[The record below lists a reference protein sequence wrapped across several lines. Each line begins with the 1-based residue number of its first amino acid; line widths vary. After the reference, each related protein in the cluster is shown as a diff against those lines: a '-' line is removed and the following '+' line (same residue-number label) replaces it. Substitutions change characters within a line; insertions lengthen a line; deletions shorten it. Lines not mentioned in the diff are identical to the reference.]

1 LIIKPRVKHPY
12 LCQLEA
18 LDLRVPDHLPQKQ
31 EIVAQLNKETAGYK
45 GELAVEYPL
54 SFLPHNDFHIIHGI
68 RLKGS
73 TYHFQID
80 TLLLARSLI
89 IPLEIKNFT
98 GKIKFED
105 NGQFTRTGANG
116 KQEGYLNPLVQAN
129 YQSHQL
135 RLWLLKRGY
144 PDIPILP
151 LVIIAF
157 PSTIIE
163 FNPLN
168 AEVNEKVHHSGKIPI
183 VVTNLQNT
191 YPTEKLNTSQL
202 HSLSKL
208 ITSSHQ
214 PNFPDVKKKFQITR
228 EDYRNGVRC
237 SNCGRFHMIRD
248 RRTWKCPPCGYTS
261 PKAHLPALLNDY
273 PLLIGNTITNRQARD
288 FLQVNSDTVIKKLL
302 QNSLPSYSGG
312 NKSRT
317 YNVIWQGPYNF

>member
-1 LIIKPRVKHPY
+1 MIIKQRVKNPY

-31 EIVAQLNKETAGYK
+31 EIATQLNKEMAGYK

-98 GKIKFED
+98 GKIKFEE

-116 KQEGYLNPLVQAN
+116 KQEGYLNPLIQAN

-135 RLWLLKRGY
+135 RQWLSKRGY
-144 PDIPILP
+144 HDIPILP

-168 AEVNEKVHHSGKIPI
+168 TEVNEKVHHCGKFPT
-183 VVTNLQNT
+183 VVTNLQDN
-191 YPTEKLNTSQL
+191 YPVDILNTSQL
-202 HSLSKL
+202 QSLSKL

-214 PNFPDVKKKFQITR
+214 PYFSTISKQFRISND
-228 EDYRNGVRC
+228 DYSKGVWC
-237 SNCGRFHMIRD
+237 PNCGNFHMIRV
-248 RRTWKCPPCGYTS
+248 RGTWKCTPCGYTS

-273 PLLIGNTITNRQARD
+273 PLLINNTITNRQARD

-302 QNSLPSYSGG
+302 QNSLSSFSGG

-317 YNVIWQGPYNF
+317 YSVVWQGPYNF